1 MQMLTEII
9 ALTILRAD
17 TLPSIYPVTQMN
29 STMKRSNI
37 LRSAFANQAG
47 LAITSSQTELSY
59 SYSLMKGT

>member
-1 MQMLTEII
+1 MLTEII

-37 LRSAFANQAG
+37 LRGALPTKLDLQ
-47 LAITSSQTELSY
+47 
-59 SYSLMKGT
+59 